1 MSVVFGLAKYKGV
14 AAGVSLQRVV
24 YGETGQSAEAIGE
37 DGNIEQTNIYGK
49 KRTIQCEGNVRAGED
64 SPAFTVG
71 GTLTVDGNTFTI
83 DNVSITESVNGHKT
97 ISISGSAP
105 MAAATPAG
113 S

>member
-1 MSVVFGLAKYKGV
+1 MGVVFGLAKYKGV

-24 YGETGQSAEAIGE
+24 YGETGQSAEAIDE

-49 KRTIQCEGNVRAGED
+49 KRTIQCEGNVRAGD
-64 SPAFTVG
+64 SLAFTVG
-71 GTLTVDGNTFTI
+71 GSLTVDSNTFTI

>member
-1 MSVVFGLAKYKGV
+1 MGVVFGLAKYKGV

-49 KRTIQCEGNVRAGED
+49 KRTIQCEGNVQDGNAA
-64 SPAFTVG
+64 AFTVG
-71 GTLTVDGNTFTI
+71 GTLTVDGHTFTI

>member
-1 MSVVFGLAKYKGV
+1 MGVVFGLAKYK
-14 AAGVSLQRVV
+14 AIASGVSLQRVV

-37 DGNIEQTNIYGK
+37 DGNVEQTNIYGK
-49 KRTIQCEGNVRAGED
+49 KRTIQCEGNVQDGNTA
-64 SPAFTVG
+64 AFTVG

-105 MAAATPAG
+105 MTAATPAG